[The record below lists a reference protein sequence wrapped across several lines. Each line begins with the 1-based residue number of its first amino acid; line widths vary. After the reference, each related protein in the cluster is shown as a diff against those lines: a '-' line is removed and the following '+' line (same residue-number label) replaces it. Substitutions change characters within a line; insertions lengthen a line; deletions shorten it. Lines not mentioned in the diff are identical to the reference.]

1 MSDNNINVTA
11 PLHAS
16 TKQGKLTAAREVF
29 MDGDKETLQQIGD
42 KTHQLENAIKD
53 ITATGG
59 ASTANAVS
67 YSNEASGMTAV
78 TVQGAIDELV
88 AKNKSQD
95 TTIEAKAE
103 KSDVQ
108 AAVSELKG
116 KDSAL
121 FAELVKKADNSDV
134 TSKIIKESNRV
145 NSELAKKANAEDVS
159 SQMRTEQERVNT
171 ELAKKFDKESILQ
184 ESGEAEDKV
193 MSQKAVST
201 KFSDLSKVPIQE
213 IILFPFTKT
222 INKDVQFLRVIEN
235 DVYQILQNGYRINLE
250 FNSTFAINEIYINT
264 KKNGSIFN
272 FSIPISPNRIEN
284 GIYYYSCN
292 NFDFDDNYTDY
303 CKIIVQISVSIQDG
317 KSQSFTC
324 TNFSFN
330 KEYVTLSQAIN
341 ENKQAIN
348 ENNIF
353 SLKQKNII
361 NPYIEEYTN
370 SQTNFYLFEQDV
382 FQYMKNNK
390 TFEFNTDIDNIS
402 LYINT
407 KKNGKTN
414 NFSIPIHSYKDNKG
428 TRYYKITEFPF
439 EDSFEEFYKVILLAT
454 FTASKEESKR
464 FECTRFSYE
473 EVISLSQAIIENK
486 QAINLSQ
493 LDYNQM
499 KHIIVRKDGKGDFTS
514 IMEAINSIDDASVTN
529 QYDIQVYDDYE
540 IKDLTELYRLDYT
553 KNTKSNGL
561 GGYCALLITKP
572 YIHVRGVGKRITLSI
587 VSPLDLPGKDFQYVQ
602 TVYQKGNSILSNLY
616 IKIKGGRYGIHI
628 ESNGDKNDMDYHSTI
643 VMNNVIVEHLGNAA
657 YENGSTWKTCCAEAC
672 GLNSGMQMILKDCIW
687 KSVHTQPFYIHGNSN
702 LDAPT
707 SIMFERCS
715 IASLSKD
722 YILGKKQCYIG
733 DLGSNQPCNV
743 TLVGCNIADFNLY
756 AFGNTR
762 GLEKERDNDDIRIG
776 GVFLHGNS
784 NRKMLISSRTGGYY
798 ISHKEKGVHNI
809 NIKGGTAYEAFWGAD
824 YKDLKGTENSK
835 ASVISIR
842 KITELNKSWG
852 NESTNVYSLAYRLG
866 NCKATNKT
874 LIIEVD
880 GVEHTLI
887 FDKNYMTEDGSS
899 YTIYDTPFMSLSD
912 IISDIRTKLSEW
924 NLYYGNV
931 WEPEYKYFE
940 DEEDIMFNSGQT
952 MVNQGK
958 FVVKSGSIINEWRL
972 ASNTDFMNIAFVAE
986 KINPDEFGRV
996 IYVNNAYIPHE
1007 GEIGAFYNCSN
1018 GNLVECEE
1026 VNALFKQIS
1035 QYAVEFIR

>member
-1 MSDNNINVTA
+1 
-11 PLHAS
+11 
-16 TKQGKLTAAREVF
+16 

-330 KEYVTLSQAIN
+330 KEYVTLSQAINENKQAIN

>member
-1 MSDNNINVTA
+1 MIS
-11 PLHAS
+11 LS
-16 TKQGKLTAAREVF
+16 Q
-29 MDGDKETLQQIGD
+29 
-42 KTHQLENAIKD
+42 AI
-53 ITATGG
+53 
-59 ASTANAVS
+59 
-67 YSNEASGMTAV
+67 
-78 TVQGAIDELV
+78 
-88 AKNKSQD
+88 
-95 TTIEAKAE
+95 
-103 KSDVQ
+103 
-108 AAVSELKG
+108 
-116 KDSAL
+116 
-121 FAELVKKADNSDV
+121 
-134 TSKIIKESNRV
+134 
-145 NSELAKKANAEDVS
+145 
-159 SQMRTEQERVNT
+159 
-171 ELAKKFDKESILQ
+171 
-184 ESGEAEDKV
+184 
-193 MSQKAVST
+193 
-201 KFSDLSKVPIQE
+201 
-213 IILFPFTKT
+213 
-222 INKDVQFLRVIEN
+222 IEN
-235 DVYQILQNGYRINLE
+235 KQ
-250 FNSTFAINEIYINT
+250 AINE
-264 KKNGSIFN
+264 
-272 FSIPISPNRIEN
+272 
-284 GIYYYSCN
+284 
-292 NFDFDDNYTDY
+292 
-303 CKIIVQISVSIQDG
+303 
-317 KSQSFTC
+317 
-324 TNFSFN
+324 N
-330 KEYVTLSQAIN
+330 KQAIN